1 MILFLF
7 QSCDLILG
15 RCSAAIAAENKI
27 RTLASL
33 SLSRSPSGK
42 SQQDVVTFASCP
54 YFGFHSECCGGP
66 SSPRNAK
73 KYEKKDSKPATPKAL
88 AAPKVS
94 SAKPSGSGKRP
105 ASETTD
111 TVSAPKKKSKSK
123 AKK

>member
-33 SLSRSPSGK
+33 SLALPLENHK
-42 SQQDVVTFASCP
+42 QDVVTFASCP